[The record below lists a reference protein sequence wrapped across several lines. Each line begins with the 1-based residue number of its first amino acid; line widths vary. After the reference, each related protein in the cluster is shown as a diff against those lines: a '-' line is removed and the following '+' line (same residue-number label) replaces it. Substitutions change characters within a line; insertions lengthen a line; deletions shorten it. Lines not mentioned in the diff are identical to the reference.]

1 MSFKV
6 GIVGLPNVGKST
18 LFKAITKKQ
27 VDCANY
33 PFCTIE
39 PNKGIVAVPD
49 ERLEQLTKFSKS
61 DKTVPTTIEFI
72 DIAGLVKGAYKG
84 EGLGN
89 KFLAQIREV
98 DAIAQVVRG
107 FEDPDVIHV
116 HGKIDPANDAAVI
129 NYELAMSDLSQIAT
143 RLDTFRGRA
152 KSGQKD
158 AQEQL
163 RILEKCEKILDQ
175 GQLLNTAEWTS
186 EERMIIEGYQ
196 FLTTKPVVYVLNV
209 SEADF
214 VAGKDIAP
222 TLQPKVLVS
231 AKIEAE
237 LSELDEA
244 TATEYKTQLGFKE
257 SGLERLIKKSY
268 ELLNLLTFITTG
280 PMETKAWTTMIGSTA
295 PVAAGRIHSDFE
307 KNFIA
312 AEVINWKDLLDAGS
326 EAAAKAKGLLC
337 LEGKE
342 YVVRDGDVVHFRV
355 GV

>member
-6 GIVGLPNVGKST
+6 GIVCLPNVGKST

-98 DAIAQVVRG
+98 DAIAQVIRG
-107 FEDPDVIHV
+107 FEDPDIIHV
-116 HGKIDPANDAAVI
+116 HGKIDPANDATVI
-129 NYELAMSDLSQIAT
+129 NYELAMSDMAQIST
-143 RLDTFRGRA
+143 RLETLRGRA

-158 AQEQL
+158 AMASL
-163 RILEKCEKILDQ
+163 AILEKGSQILDK
-175 GQLLNTAEWTS
+175 GELLKDAEWTS
-186 EERMIIEGYQ
+186 DERALLLTFDLLTMKPII
-196 FLTTKPVVYVLNV
+196 YVLNV
-209 SEADF
+209 SEPDF
-214 VAGKDIAP
+214 VSGKDIAP
-222 TLQPKVLVS
+222 TLSPKVLVS

-237 LSELDEA
+237 LAELDET
-244 TATEYKTQLGFKE
+244 TAAEYKTQLGFSE

-280 PMETKAWTTMIGSTA
+280 PMETKAWTVLAGSTA
-295 PVAAGRIHSDFE
+295 PASAGRIHSDFE

-326 EAAAKAKGLLC
+326 EAGAKAKGLLR

>member
-49 ERLEQLTKFSKS
+49 ERLDQLTKFSKS

-72 DIAGLVKGAYKG
+72 DIAGLVKGAYQG

-98 DAIAQVVRG
+98 DAIAQVIRG
-107 FEDPDVIHV
+107 FLDPDIIHV

-129 NYELAMSDLSQIAT
+129 NYELAMSDMSQIST
-143 RLDTFRGRA
+143 RLETLRGRA

-158 AQEQL
+158 AQFGL
-163 RILEKCEKILDQ
+163 AVLEKASQILDK
-175 GQLLNTAEWTS
+175 GELLKDAEWTS
-186 EERMIIEGYQ
+186 DERALLLSFDLLTMKPII
-196 FLTTKPVVYVLNV
+196 YVLNV

-214 VAGKDIAP
+214 VAGRDVASM
-222 TLQPKVLVS
+222 LQPNVLVS

-244 TATEYKTQLGFKE
+244 TAAEYKTQIGFSE

-280 PMETKAWTTMIGSTA
+280 PMETKAWTTLAGSSA
-295 PVAAGRIHSDFE
+295 PVAAGKIHSDFE

-326 EAAAKAKGLLC
+326 EVAAKSKGLLR

>member
-98 DAIAQVVRG
+98 DAIAQVIRG
-107 FEDPDVIHV
+107 FEDPDIIHV
-116 HGKIDPANDAAVI
+116 HGKIDPTNDATVI
-129 NYELAMSDLSQIAT
+129 NYELAMSDLAQIAT
-143 RLDTFRGRA
+143 RLETLRGRA

-158 AQEQL
+158 AQFGL
-163 RILEKCEKILDQ
+163 AVLEKCEKILDK
-175 GQLLNTAEWTS
+175 GELLKDGDWTS
-186 EERMIIEGYQ
+186 DERALLLSFDLLTMKPII
-196 FLTTKPVVYVLNV
+196 YVLNV

-214 VAGKDIAP
+214 VAGKNIAP
-222 TLQPKVLVS
+222 TLTPNVLVS

-237 LSELDEA
+237 LSELDDA
-244 TATEYKTQLGFKE
+244 TAKEYKTQLGFSE

-280 PMETKAWTTMIGSTA
+280 PMETKAWTVLAGSSA

-312 AEVINWKDLLDAGS
+312 AEVINWKDLLEAGS
-326 EAAAKAKGLLC
+326 EAAAKAKGLLR

>member
-1 MSFKV
+1 MSFKI

-49 ERLEQLTKFSKS
+49 ERLELLAKFSHSAKV
-61 DKTVPTTIEFI
+61 VPTTIEFI

-98 DAIAQVVRG
+98 DAIVQVVRG
-107 FEDPDVIHV
+107 FENPDIIHV

-175 GQLLNTAEWTS
+175 GQLLNTAEWTG
-186 EERMIIEGYQ
+186 EERQIIESYQ
-196 FLTTKPVVYVLNV
+196 FLTTKPVLYVLNV

-214 VAGKDIAP
+214 VAGKDMAP
-222 TLQPKVLVS
+222 SLSPKVLVS

-237 LSELDEA
+237 LSELDDK
-244 TATEYKTQLGFKE
+244 TAGEYKQELGFKE

-268 ELLNLLTFITTG
+268 ELLHLLTFITTG
-280 PMETKAWTTMIGSTA
+280 PMETKAWTVLIGSTA
-295 PVAAGRIHSDFE
+295 PVSAGKIHSDFE
-307 KNFIA
+307 KNFIS
-312 AEVINWKDLLDAGS
+312 AEVINWKDLLEAGS
-326 EAAAKAKGLLC
+326 EAAAKAKGLLR

-342 YVVRDGDVVHFRV
+342 YVTRDGDVVHYRV

>member
-1 MSFKV
+1 MSFKI

-49 ERLEQLTKFSKS
+49 ERLELLAKFSNSAKV
-61 DKTVPTTIEFI
+61 VPTTIEFI

-98 DAIAQVVRG
+98 DAIAEVIRG
-107 FEDPDVIHV
+107 FEDPDIIHV
-116 HGKIDPANDAAVI
+116 HGKIDPANDASVI
-129 NYELAMSDLSQIAT
+129 NYELAMADLSQIAT
-143 RLDTFRGRA
+143 RLETLRGKA

-158 AQEQL
+158 AQAQL
-163 RILEKCEKILDQ
+163 AVLEKCEKILDV
-175 GQLLNTAEWTS
+175 GQLLNTAKWTL
-186 EERMIIEGYQ
+186 EEQKIIEGCQ
-196 FLTTKPVVYVLNV
+196 FLTTKPILYVLNV

-214 VAGKDIAP
+214 VVGKDIAP
-222 TLQPKVLVS
+222 MLNPKVLVS

-237 LSELDEA
+237 LSELDEV
-244 TATEYKTQLGFKE
+244 TAKEYKAQLGFKE
-257 SGLERLIKKSY
+257 SGLDRLIKKSY

-280 PMETKAWTTMIGSTA
+280 PIETKAWTVEVNSPA
-295 PVAAGRIHSDFE
+295 PVAAGKIHSDFL

-312 AEVINWKDLLDAGS
+312 AEVINWQELLASGS
-326 EAAAKAKGLLC
+326 EAAAKAKGLMR

-342 YVVRDGDVVHFRV
+342 YIIQDGDVVHFRV